1 MCVSDFSGTYFL
13 EGLLFLVVE
22 ERVVFGILRRIY
34 YSYFFHFSFINLK
47 HLFVF
52 NKSRAVYIFVFTTFL
67 LCFFS
72 LMQASID
79 TTEVDRGPIVDNK
92 IEIALFYIF
101 FVVVFSFFFINIFVA
116 LIILT
121 FQEQGEKD
129 QGDCELDRNQVR
141 RMRDKRDCVT
151 ASMCDSVFVIS
162 RPCKQYLNVH
172 LLFMEYYGKIKC

>member
-1 MCVSDFSGTYFL
+1 MACFLDGQEGAYLWPLTGTYLFFL
-13 EGLLFLVVE
+13 MFS
-22 ERVVFGILRRIY
+22 LR
-34 YSYFFHFSFINLK
+34 
-47 HLFVF
+47 
-52 NKSRAVYIFVFTTFL
+52 
-67 LCFFS
+67 

-79 TTEVDRGPIVDNK
+79 TTAVDRGPIVDNK

-141 RMRDKRDCVT
+141 RMRDKCDCVT
-151 ASMCDSVFVIS
+151 QGMRDSKKCLIHLGFSFPS
-162 RPCKQYLNVH
+162 RTLQPY
-172 LLFMEYYGKIKC
+172 M

>member
-1 MCVSDFSGTYFL
+1 MS
-13 EGLLFLVVE
+13 LL
-22 ERVVFGILRRIY
+22 
-34 YSYFFHFSFINLK
+34 
-47 HLFVF
+47 
-52 NKSRAVYIFVFTTFL
+52 
-67 LCFFS
+67 FS

-79 TTEVDRGPIVDNK
+79 TTEINQGPIVDNK

-141 RMRDKRDCVT
+141 RLRD
-151 ASMCDSVFVIS
+151 
-162 RPCKQYLNVH
+162 
-172 LLFMEYYGKIKC
+172 